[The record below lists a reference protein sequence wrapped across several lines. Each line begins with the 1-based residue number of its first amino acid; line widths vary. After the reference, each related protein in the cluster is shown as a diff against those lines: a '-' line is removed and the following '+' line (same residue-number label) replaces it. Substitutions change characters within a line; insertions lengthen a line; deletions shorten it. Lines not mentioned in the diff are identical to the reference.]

1 MSARERAELDNQ
13 RKERRPVDPMNN
25 LIAELIRRGRY
36 MIKRLV
42 GDMPPVVP
50 FRLCEIEHGP
60 KPDHPHRALYVVDPS
75 SNETT
80 SAALARSQTI
90 PFSTQSTR
98 LTGIK

>member
-60 KPDHPHRALYVVDPS
+60 KPTILIAHYMSLIPPRMKPPPLPWRA
-75 SNETT
+75 
-80 SAALARSQTI
+80 ARQFRSQHN
-90 PFSTQSTR
+90 Q
-98 LTGIK
+98 LG